1 MRPGSNSPFP
11 HDQTNTPCRAA
22 HGWRS
27 ASSKVS
33 TAPDF
38 EEDLRVGVGGGL
50 RYFSPIGPIRLDVG
64 VPVNRRDSDDAFQIY
79 VSIGQAF

>member
-1 MRPGSNSPFP
+1 M
-11 HDQTNTPCRAA
+11 
-22 HGWRS
+22 
-27 ASSKVS
+27 
-33 TAPDF
+33 
-38 EEDLRVGVGGGL
+38 GVGGGL